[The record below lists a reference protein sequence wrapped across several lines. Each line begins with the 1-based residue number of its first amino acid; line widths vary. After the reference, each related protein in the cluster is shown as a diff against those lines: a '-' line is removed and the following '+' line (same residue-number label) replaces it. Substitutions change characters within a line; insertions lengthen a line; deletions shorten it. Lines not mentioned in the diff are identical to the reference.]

1 MLPGNGTA
9 DLGLRTLR
17 PQFSVL
23 ESLAPAGLGKLSCDA
38 SVKRRVI
45 GPLLVLEPKRGG
57 LQRIQNVAEVDLSE
71 LGYRLRSRRLGQ
83 SRSDGGGR
91 RVHARRRNPRGS
103 GSGQVHDYSSDVVHA
118 AARVRFT
125 DEGVHDA

>member
-1 MLPGNGTA
+1 MAVLFGRSQRQWQ
-9 DLGLRTLR
+9 LLRSAT
-17 PQFSVL
+17 V
-23 ESLAPAGLGKLSCDA
+23 APAGLGKLSCDA

-45 GPLLVLEPKRGG
+45 GPLLVLEPQRGG

-71 LGYRLRSRRLGQ
+71 LGYRLRLRRLGQ
-83 SRSDGGGR
+83 GGSDGGGR

-103 GSGQVHDYSSDVVHA
+103 GACEVHDYRGDVVHA

-125 DEGVHDA
+125 DQGIHDA